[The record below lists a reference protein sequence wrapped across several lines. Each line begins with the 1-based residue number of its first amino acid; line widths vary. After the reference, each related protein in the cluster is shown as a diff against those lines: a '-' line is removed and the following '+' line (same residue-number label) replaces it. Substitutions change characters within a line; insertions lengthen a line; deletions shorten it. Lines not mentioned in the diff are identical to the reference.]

1 LVFPDD
7 TVPALKCYD
16 RCPKASAM
24 GTDTWYEAEPGIL
37 ADVNVDQQG
46 SGCNQALLGFTV
58 TGIPGAAVS
67 GSVSNGKLVD
77 VEVTHVGNGC
87 TSDTTVSITVTGCT
101 SAPTVSASCRTG
113 TDDSATYAQANS
125 YTYDGYTLR
134 DASGT
139 SVSAAASESLSS
151 IHSGILFELTN
162 AAKVKGQCEHDNG
175 QVCYHD
181 LQQKLDTFYEWE
193 TRSRWSQRVSLIDEN
208 DKSVKFDQP
217 MSVSYTHTGTE
228 SNSGKNYQGSLI
240 LLSYENELRG
250 FPQFCLDK
258 STLEKTTC
266 APDWSQI
273 TRNVPDIAIPNNALF
288 TDTETG
294 TEYVAKAGEIEQIME
309 MADNMTRCSS
319 LDVTTVPDP
328 VTKDLY
334 VAFDLGDKPDLS
346 DKPTVVFS
354 GMLLKELEELEAA
367 KAAAAGN

>member
-1 LVFPDD
+1 
-7 TVPALKCYD
+7 
-16 RCPKASAM
+16 M
-24 GTDTWYEAEPGIL
+24 
-37 ADVNVDQQG
+37 
-46 SGCNQALLGFTV
+46 
-58 TGIPGAAVS
+58 
-67 GSVSNGKLVD
+67 
-77 VEVTHVGNGC
+77 
-87 TSDTTVSITVTGCT
+87 
-101 SAPTVSASCRTG
+101 
-113 TDDSATYAQANS
+113 
-125 YTYDGYTLR
+125 
-134 DASGT
+134 
-139 SVSAAASESLSS
+139 
-151 IHSGILFELTN
+151 
-162 AAKVKGQCEHDNG
+162 KGQCEHDNG

-258 STLEKTTC
+258 STLEKTKC
-266 APDWSQI
+266 APDWAQI